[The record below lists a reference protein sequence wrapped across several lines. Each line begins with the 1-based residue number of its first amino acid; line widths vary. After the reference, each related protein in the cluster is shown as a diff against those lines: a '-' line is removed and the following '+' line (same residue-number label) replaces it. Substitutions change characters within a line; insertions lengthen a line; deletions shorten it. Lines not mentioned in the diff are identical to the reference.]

1 MIFILFCQYRF
12 QYLIQLKTIPKTKP
26 LLLQLTMMNKV
37 SPKTKNTLLIL
48 SCILLSI
55 GNCGGPLITR
65 LYFIHGGNR
74 VWLSSSLETAG
85 WPVFI
90 LVLIILYLHR
100 RVTNIDHTKP
110 TKLIYMRPRLFFAVT
125 FIGLITGLDDYLYA
139 YGVARLPISTSA
151 LILAPHLAFVA
162 FFAYLLVK
170 QKFTPYSINAVVLL
184 TVGAGVLA
192 LHTSSDRPNGES
204 KKEYMLGFVMT
215 VAAALLYGFVLPLI
229 ELTYKKANQEIT
241 YTLVVEI
248 QVIMC
253 LFATIFCMVG
263 MAFNNDFEVI
273 PREAKEFELGQT
285 KYYAILCSSALI
297 WQCFFL
303 GAIGVIFCASSL
315 LSGIIIAVL
324 LPVTEVLAV
333 VFYKEKFQV
342 EKGVALV
349 LSLWG
354 FTSYFYGE
362 YIYAKKAINGCQSS
376 QQSAEL
382 TQDSYSS
389 V

>member
-1 MIFILFCQYRF
+1 MD
-12 QYLIQLKTIPKTKP
+12 
-26 LLLQLTMMNKV
+26 TMNNHKEPVPTTSKV
-37 SPKTKNTLLIL
+37 SPTAKKTLLIL
-48 SCILLSI
+48 NCILLSI
-55 GNCGGPLITR
+55 GNCGGPLIMR
-65 LYFIHGGNR
+65 LYFLHGGNR
-74 VWLSSSLETAG
+74 VWLSCFLETAG
-85 WPVFI
+85 WPFI
-90 LVLIILYLHR
+90 LIVLIILYIFR
-100 RVTNIDHTKP
+100 QNTDKKT
-110 TKLIYMRPRLFFAVT
+110 TLIYMRPRLFFAVA

-151 LILAPHLAFVA
+151 LIIASQLGFTA

-204 KKEYMLGFVMT
+204 KREYMLGFVMT
-215 VAAALLYGFVLPLI
+215 IAAALLYGFVLPLT
-229 ELTYKKANQEIT
+229 ELTYNKAKQGIT
-241 YTLVVEI
+241 YTLVLEI
-248 QVIMC
+248 QMVMC
-253 LFATIFCMVG
+253 FFATIFCAVG
-263 MAFNNDFEVI
+263 MIFNDDFKVI
-273 PREAKEFELGQT
+273 PREANNFGLGET
-285 KYYAILCSSALI
+285 KYYIILCASALV

-342 EKGVALV
+342 EKSVSLL

-354 FTSYFYGE
+354 FASYFYGE
-362 YIYAKKAINGCQSS
+362 YKFSKKLKDKAQSS
-376 QQSAEL
+376 QLSMEL
-382 TQDSYSS
+382 SQADYSS